1 MINAAV
7 RSLRN
12 QSRLADAW
20 RRHPGGERQPPS
32 CGYTDVFLV
41 SDQALAE
48 DVTATKTQ
56 AFMSALDL
64 DRLAIAEISRRLQ
77 HVKSELEQY
86 NRTKRR

>member
-1 MINAAV
+1 MPQFD
-7 RSLRN
+7 RSEIKAGLRMHG
-12 QSRLADAW
+12 DAIPVEKGNPRHAGI
-20 RRHPGGERQPPS
+20 RR
-32 CGYTDVFLV
+32 DVFLV